1 MALEIER
8 KWLIEKH
15 VAEQVLNGERDGVHL
30 PVEMSI
36 IRQTYVL
43 RSDLSV
49 LRVRTQTNLM
59 ARTHGCFITVKGPS
73 DVPGAV
79 EEHEM
84 EVPFGSGISLM
95 EAVTTP
101 VLTKMRYRIPYG
113 EFMIE
118 VDEFT
123 DPELN
128 GLVIAEVEFPEPEVL
143 FDVPEWFGT
152 EVTGHREYSNAN
164 LVQKITD

>member
-8 KWLIEKH
+8 KWLVEKA
-15 VAEQVLNGERDGVHL
+15 VAEAVLNGEREGVDL

-43 RSDLSV
+43 RGDHSV
-49 LRVRTQTNLM
+49 LRLRTQTNLM
-59 ARTHGCFITVKGPS
+59 SKTHECFITVKGPS

-84 EVPFGSGISLM
+84 AVPIESGISLM
-95 EAVTTP
+95 ESVNTP
-101 VLTKMRYRIPYG
+101 VLTKMRYCIPYG
-113 EFMIE
+113 EFMVE

-128 GLVIAEVEFPEPEVL
+128 GLVVAEVEFPEPDMA
-143 FDVPEWFGT
+143 FIPPEWFGT
-152 EVTGHREYSNAN
+152 EVTGHKQYANASLVKKISN
-164 LVQKITD
+164 